1 MAQQNTMDRTIDSL
15 TQQLITKELSCSS
28 SIVMEQVLQAQAETD
43 YQVERLKLQ
52 AAGAKTAP
60 ERMSCNLRVKALKI
74 LTARLEGVCGIS
86 TAMPT
91 NEEVEWARKH
101 FGLQK

>member
-1 MAQQNTMDRTIDSL
+1 MDQTTIDSL
-15 TQQLITKELSCSS
+15 THRLINREVSPSS
-28 SIVMEQVLQAQAETD
+28 NIVMEQVLQAQMETD

-52 AAGAKTAP
+52 AASAKTAP

-74 LTARLEGVCGIS
+74 LTARLQGVCGIN
-86 TAMPT
+86 TDIPT

-101 FGLQK
+101 FGLQQ

>member
-15 TQQLITKELSCSS
+15 THQLINKEVSAST

-43 YQVERLKLQ
+43 YQVERLRLQ
-52 AAGAKTAP
+52 AASARTAS
-60 ERMSCNLRVKALKI
+60 EKLSCNLRVKALEI
-74 LTARLEGVCGIS
+74 LTARLQGVCGIT

-91 NEEVEWARKH
+91 DAEVEWARKH